1 MVSSPPQEPSS
12 QAPTQA
18 QNLYRAAFMQSGSP
32 LSLGDLT
39 TGQRFYDDMVIET
52 GCSGEGVVDDDTLAC
67 LRRVPYERIK
77 AVIDRSP
84 GFLDYEVSFDV
95 LFFLF
100 LCVTVFLSLSLSLS
114 WSMGRIG
121 CTVILA
127 ASCRWKIHN
136 G

>member
-1 MVSSPPQEPSS
+1 M
-12 QAPTQA
+12 
-18 QNLYRAAFMQSGSP
+18 
-32 LSLGDLT
+32 
-39 TGQRFYDDMVIET
+39 
-52 GCSGEGVVDDDTLAC
+52 DDDTLAC